1 MVEIFYYPVYLYTLT
16 YKPENGTLAFMNKKL
31 DIVKLDCEERFGLA
45 SGGCFAAGRFSSLI
59 LGLLFTAIFYAA
71 LGLLRM
77 HTSSGIAVEMFFPG
91 GAENRTYIPAITVLL
106 AMIAL
111 GKLAIK
117 RSKLSMQKYALE
129 HLPEQLNTSG
139 LRAQLAEIYDSPEDF
154 LAPAML
160 LQQHQAQQTMT
171 NLEVF
176 EFMENSF
183 NDLEK
188 ESENGFLPV
197 STLIWAVPVLG
208 FIGTV
213 LGLARAVGNFG
224 TLLNSGSSG
233 GFEAVLP
240 QITGGLA
247 TAFETTLIALVL
259 ALILQILS
267 SAANHAEARFIAEL
281 KKSISKST
289 FQQDI
294 L

>member
-1 MVEIFYYPVYLYTLT
+1 M
-16 YKPENGTLAFMNKKL
+16 KQKL

-45 SGGCFAAGRFSSLI
+45 SGGSLSGGKISSLI
-59 LGLLFTAIFYAA
+59 LGLLFTAIFYAV

-77 HTSSGIAVEMFFPG
+77 HTSGGIAVEMFFPG
-91 GAENRTYIPAITVLL
+91 GAEERTYIPAITVLL

-111 GKLAIK
+111 GRLAVK
-117 RSKLSMQKYALE
+117 HSKLSMQKNALN
-129 HLPEQLNTSG
+129 HLPPALNYADISG
-139 LRAQLAEIYDSPEDF
+139 QLAEIYDSPQDF
-154 LAPAML
+154 LAPALL
-160 LQQHQAQQTMT
+160 LQQQQAQQTMSR
-171 NLEVF
+171 LEAF
-176 EFMENSF
+176 EFVENSF

-188 ESENGFLPV
+188 ESENSFLPV

-259 ALILQILS
+259 ALILQIIS
-267 SAANHAEARFIAEL
+267 SAINHAEARFIADL
-281 KKSISKST
+281 KKRLNAIT
-289 FQQDI
+289 LQQD
-294 L
+294 

>member
-1 MVEIFYYPVYLYTLT
+1 M
-16 YKPENGTLAFMNKKL
+16 GTLAFMNKKL

-45 SGGCFAAGRFSSLI
+45 SGGCFSAGRFSSLI
-59 LGLLFTAIFYAA
+59 LGLLFTAVFYAV

-77 HTSSGIAVEMFFPG
+77 HTSGGVAVEMFFPG
-91 GAENRTYIPAITVLL
+91 GAEGRTYIPAITVLL

-117 RSKLSMQKYALE
+117 RSKLAMQKYALT
-129 HLPEQLNTSG
+129 HLPEQLDSSN
-139 LRAQLAEIYDSPEDF
+139 LCAQLAEVYDAPEDF

-160 LQQHQAQQTMT
+160 LQQHHAQQTMSR
-171 NLEVF
+171 LEAF
-176 EFMENSF
+176 EFMENCF

-281 KKSISKST
+281 KKSLCKSI
-289 FQQDI
+289 FQQDT

>member
-1 MVEIFYYPVYLYTLT
+1 
-16 YKPENGTLAFMNKKL
+16 MNKKL

-45 SGGCFAAGRFSSLI
+45 SGGDLSGGKFSSLI
-59 LGLLFTAIFYAA
+59 LGLLFTAIFYAV

-77 HTSSGIAVEMFFPG
+77 HTSGSIAVEMFFPG
-91 GAENRTYIPAITVLL
+91 GAEERTYIPAITVLL
-106 AMIAL
+106 AMTAL
-111 GKLAIK
+111 GRLAVK
-117 RSKLSMQKYALE
+117 RSKLSMQKYALY
-129 HLPEQLNTSG
+129 HLPQELNGNDLASQLS
-139 LRAQLAEIYDSPEDF
+139 EIYDSPEDF

-160 LQQHQAQQTMT
+160 LQQHKAQQTMSR
-171 NLEVF
+171 LEAF
-176 EFMENSF
+176 EFAENSF

-188 ESENGFLPV
+188 ESETSFLPV

-267 SAANHAEARFIAEL
+267 SAVNHAEARFIAEL
-281 KKSISKST
+281 KKRLTALTI
-289 FQQDI
+289 QQD
-294 L
+294 

>member
-1 MVEIFYYPVYLYTLT
+1 
-16 YKPENGTLAFMNKKL
+16 MNKKL

-45 SGGCFAAGRFSSLI
+45 SGGSLSGGKFSSLI
-59 LGLLFTAIFYAA
+59 LGLLFSAIFYAV
-71 LGLLRM
+71 LGLLRL
-77 HTSSGIAVEMFFPG
+77 HTSGGIAVEMFFPG
-91 GAENRTYIPAITVLL
+91 GAEERTYIPAITVLL
-106 AMIAL
+106 AMTAL
-111 GKLAIK
+111 GRLAVK
-117 RSKLSMQKYALE
+117 RSKLSMQKYALS
-129 HLPEQLNTSG
+129 HLPQNLPGSDLYT
-139 LRAQLAEIYDSPEDF
+139 RLAEIYDSPEDF

-160 LQQHQAQQTMT
+160 LQQHQAQQTMSR
-171 NLEVF
+171 LEAF
-176 EFMENSF
+176 EFVENSF

-188 ESENGFLPV
+188 ESETSFLPV

-247 TAFETTLIALVL
+247 TSFETTLIALVL

-267 SAANHAEARFIAEL
+267 SAVNHAEARFIADL
-281 KKSISKST
+281 KKRLNAVT
-289 FQQDI
+289 LQQD
-294 L
+294 